1 MAQGGLSHKE
11 LLPPLKWLKVW
22 LTSLK
27 LVTCLLRTLG
37 HYVVGHVVDFVA
49 AHCDHL
55 LLVSE
60 RDREEMSFLFL

>member
-1 MAQGGLSHKE
+1 MGQGGVSYKE
-11 LLPPLKWLKVW
+11 LLPPPKWLKVW

-60 RDREEMSFLFL
+60 REREKYIISFP